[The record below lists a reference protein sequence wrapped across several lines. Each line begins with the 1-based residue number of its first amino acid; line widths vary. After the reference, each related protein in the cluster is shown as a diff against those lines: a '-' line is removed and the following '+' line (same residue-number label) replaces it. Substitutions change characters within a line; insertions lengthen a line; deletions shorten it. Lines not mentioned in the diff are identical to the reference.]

1 RGETRRGYKWLLGAA
16 ATLLAAACAHAAAT
30 PSEEAG
36 PPPAHATTPD
46 GAALYQSRCASCHD
60 NATDRTPTRE
70 VLSKN
75 PPSFILASMKSGA
88 MVPMAAGLSD
98 AEMIAIARHV
108 SEVDTG
114 PLADVD

>member
-1 RGETRRGYKWLLGAA
+1 MAYRVANDAARGETCRGYKWLLGAA

-70 VLSKN
+70 VLSKK
-75 PPSFILASMKSGA
+75 P
-88 MVPMAAGLSD
+88 
-98 AEMIAIARHV
+98 AELHPRFD
-108 SEVDTG
+108 EVGRNGTDGGGTF
-114 PLADVD
+114 